1 MHEIGDIRL
10 ANLELVISEMGSLE
24 RLAVAADTSSVY
36 LSQVRNRAQDSKT
49 GRPRQMGTA
58 MARRIEAAAGKPP
71 GWMDVHHTMEPP
83 RHGWEP
89 ERVFRADAASNGP
102 QVNWGEQMSMGL
114 PAIFCVAIPDDSM
127 APRVRRG
134 DVVRFSCREVARPGD
149 GVLVSDRDGAWFF
162 RLYRERRPGEW
173 EAHPLNAAYQPLD
186 AQKDGLQVLA
196 VLVGIETQRWG

>member
-1 MHEIGDIRL
+1 MLEIGDIRL
-10 ANLELVISEMGSLE
+10 ANLELVIAELGSLE

-36 LSQVRNRAQDSKT
+36 LSQIRNRAQDSKT

-71 GWMDVHHTMEPP
+71 GWMDVHNTMEPP
-83 RHGWEP
+83 RHGWAPSDVLRP
-89 ERVFRADAASNGP
+89 EAVFNPPRVT
-102 QVNWGEQMSMGL
+102 WGVSMSTEL
-114 PAIFCVAIPDDSM
+114 PAIFSVAVPDDSM

-149 GVLVSDRDGAWFF
+149 GVLVQDRDGAWFF

-173 EAHPLNAAYQPLD
+173 EAHPLNSAYQPLD
-186 AQKDGLQVLA
+186 AHKDGLRVLA
-196 VLVGIETQRWG
+196 VLVGIEEQRWG

>member
-10 ANLELVISEMGSLE
+10 ANLELVIAELGSLE

-36 LSQVRNRAQDSKT
+36 LSQIRNRAQDSKT

-58 MARRIEAAAGKPP
+58 MARRIETAAGKPP

-83 RHGWEP
+83 AHGWDP
-89 ERVFRADAASNGP
+89 AHILRPGAASNTP
-102 QVNWGEQMSMGL
+102 HVSWGERMSTEL

-134 DVVRFSCREVARPGD
+134 DVVRFSRSELARPGD
-149 GVLVSDRDGAWFF
+149 GVLVSDRAGAWFF
-162 RLYRERRPGEW
+162 RIYRERRPGEW

-186 AQKDGLQVLA
+186 AQHDGLRVLA
-196 VLVGIETQRWG
+196 VLVGIESQRWG